1 MVFWVWMLLGFVSAV
16 LRIGKCNNFLI
27 FRGVFWHTWNGTS
40 LYGEYPQEHF
50 DINHY
55 GPLFSVIIA
64 PFAVVPVWLGL
75 ILWHIFLVIL
85 LYLAVRRLPID
96 WNKQLLIFW
105 LCANE
110 LMTALFMSQFN
121 IAICALVVGA
131 FVCVEKEKDHW
142 ATLFIIIGM
151 FVKLYG
157 VVGLAF
163 FLFSK
168 HKWRF
173 VLSFFAWAV
182 AMFVLPMLISSPE
195 YIVGQYDEWYHCL
208 VGKNEINIFGQ
219 YTNISLLGL
228 VRKIGAA
235 FVGQEMA
242 AAYSDLWLIVPGC
255 LLFALPYL
263 RFKQW
268 KNLDFRIMF
277 LASTLFFIVLFSTGS
292 ESSGYIT
299 PFVGICLWYTCV
311 PWRRGRWALAMVVFA
326 FILTSMSPTDIF
338 PAYLK
343 NEFVRPYAL
352 KALPCAMIW
361 LWLMFEML
369 TKDYSK
375 QETTTQAE
383 LLGNNKM

>member
-1 MVFWVWMLLGFVSAV
+1 
-16 LRIGKCNNFLI
+16 
-27 FRGVFWHTWNGTS
+27 
-40 LYGEYPQEHF
+40 
-50 DINHY
+50 
-55 GPLFSVIIA
+55 
-64 PFAVVPVWLGL
+64 
-75 ILWHIFLVIL
+75 
-85 LYLAVRRLPID
+85 
-96 WNKQLLIFW
+96 
-105 LCANE
+105 
-110 LMTALFMSQFN
+110 
-121 IAICALVVGA
+121 
-131 FVCVEKEKDHW
+131 
-142 ATLFIIIGM
+142 M

-277 LASTLFFIVLFSTGS
+277 LASTLFFLVLFSTGS

-299 PFVGICLWYTCV
+299 PFVGICLWYACV

-383 LLGNNKM
+383 LLDSNKM